1 MIYDKSIIHPSTLFA
16 IASCVRKQTE
26 SHIIIIHFESLYT
39 VNCKYVF
46 LRICLCVFCGTF
58 PICLYFTIL
67 FVILL
72 LALWWRHHPIDVTL
86 SYYPHHHTLYAAL
99 SYECSC
105 FVVAFIVST
114 RVFALHA
121 QHICAPNP
129 RRRLHNSYSNTL
141 PSNPNSPIYV
151 IKYFFFSFAVAL

>member
-1 MIYDKSIIHPSTLFA
+1 M
-16 IASCVRKQTE
+16 CV
-26 SHIIIIHFESLYT
+26 
-39 VNCKYVF
+39 
-46 LRICLCVFCGTF
+46 CVFCGTF

-151 IKYFFFSFAVAL
+151 IKIFFFVRCRAIAYVLLLSYWICAVVCGCVYSGICEIVNLPLGLSHRKSIFTN